1 MEKKGYMDGIAGN
14 LELMEK
20 FYPGWV
26 MRLYF
31 DLDGEKDLNSSVN
44 PLLKGDKDLK
54 SINKACPWLRYAA
67 SWLSLSADSR
77 NLGQTFFWDSVQ
89 TAK

>member
-14 LELMEK
+14 LNLMEK

-31 DLDGEKDLNSSVN
+31 DLDGEQNQSS
-44 PLLKGDKDLK
+44 PLLKGGKY
-54 SINKACPWLRYAA
+54 INQR
-67 SWLSLSADSR
+67 
-77 NLGQTFFWDSVQ
+77 
-89 TAK
+89 